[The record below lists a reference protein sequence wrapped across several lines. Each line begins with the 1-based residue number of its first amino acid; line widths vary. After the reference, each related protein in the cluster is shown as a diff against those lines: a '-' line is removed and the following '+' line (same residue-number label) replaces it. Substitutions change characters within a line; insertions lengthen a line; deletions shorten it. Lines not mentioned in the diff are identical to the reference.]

1 MATEKKD
8 IVSKEETFDRLE
20 IRLGRIVSVE
30 LCPSAPKPA
39 YKITA
44 DFGKFGLRTTV
55 GRFTK
60 HAREDVRGKL
70 IMGVLNFEP
79 RAIGDV
85 TSEFLMLGVQFPKE
99 DSGEATFITPAIEA
113 KIGSKLF

>member
-60 HAREDVRGKL
+60 HARNLMEAGPQHKRTAAR
-70 IMGVLNFEP
+70 P
-79 RAIGDV
+79 RQ
-85 TSEFLMLGVQFPKE
+85 TEFMSPKE
-99 DSGEATFITPAIEA
+99 SNRLLRHHVRDAVSQYA
-113 KIGSKLF
+113 